1 MSIAERYFELRKRI
15 FEWPRT
21 QPLLNKIA
29 LSIAMAALTAVF
41 AQLKFYLPGTP
52 VPITGQTF
60 AVLISGVALGNWWG
74 GIGQLIYVVLGIA
87 GIPWFAGFSGGVN
100 VLFGPTGGYLVG
112 FIVASLFVGKLID
125 KYTKTRNFFPAVGV
139 MLIANLIIY
148 AFGLV
153 QLWLW
158 FSMTKGQPVSLI
170 QLLQMGMLPFIPG
183 DLFKIVLAG
192 ATVKALT
199 PKE

>member
-1 MSIAERYFELRKRI
+1 
-15 FEWPRT
+15 
-21 QPLLNKIA
+21 
-29 LSIAMAALTAVF
+29 MAALTAVF